1 MTTKTKD
8 CLLYLVGVLCFIL
21 FFDQIRAENKSDAS
35 SHWAFQPIRPISIP
49 DHALE
54 DPITWFI
61 ESKLEDIDLKLSSP
75 AERRDW
81 VKRLYYKLT
90 GLPPSF
96 DDLQSYAKDNR
107 TDIELAKHIV
117 NHLLNSPRYGEHW
130 ARHWLDVARY
140 SDTKGYAYASEEFNF
155 PHAWVYRDWVINA
168 FNNDLS
174 YKKFV
179 MMQLAADLMLNEG
192 LCDRSDLAAMGF
204 LTLGRRFISVEPDI
218 IDDRIDVVT
227 RGLMGLTVSCS
238 RCHDHK
244 FDPIP
249 AVDYY
254 ALYGVFKS
262 SREELVALDDEKIH
276 AKSDLV
282 KKKES
287 LAHDFEIKAAELESR
302 FLSRAA
308 EYMLAALNIEVV
320 PPPDF
325 AEIIEKDDL
334 NPAQIRRWYEFLIQS
349 DRKTDPVFKPW
360 IKLANLSDINFE
372 EQAKL
377 ILEQIDNANPLLVKR
392 LIESPLKSISDV
404 ANVYGGIFQEV
415 SKSEEAS
422 NDHLQLKNVV
432 FGKGSPIRVPREYV
446 HDVEWLFD
454 NASNN
459 HLKKK
464 LADLEREI
472 IKQGEKTPHSLILV
486 DRHVPLNVNVFK
498 RGDYSNQGGHVGR
511 GYLSMFQKQGAIK
524 FKDGSGRLELSK
536 KIVDRDNPLTAR
548 VLVNRIWKSHF
559 GQGLVK
565 TESDFGLRSSEPSHP
580 DLLDFLANELIDSD
594 WSIKHLQRIIA
605 TSSIHRLKSAS
616 TSSID
621 PENRFLA
628 AFPRTRLSF
637 EAMRDTM
644 LSISGE
650 INLKI
655 GGPPEE
661 MFGHG
666 QSLRRSVYGK
676 IDRQFLPSVL
686 NVFDFAN
693 PEMHAPKR
701 YQTNVPQQAL
711 FLMNSKFA
719 IDRAKA
725 LSRRVFDNYEGVD
738 VKDKIIAFYKYAYAR
753 YPNKE
758 EINKSVQFIEKSL
771 GDKKE
776 SESLSKD
783 WDYGYGKFD
792 EKSGKVLNYQR
803 LPSFHDYAWGGGVK
817 WPDSKLGWLRL
828 TAEGGHVGNTTH
840 HAAVRRWKSPMKSQV
855 QISGFI
861 SKVEACGDG
870 IRAWISSDRKGI
882 IAHWNVEFG
891 KRQST
896 KIDELNVEQGE
907 ILSFVVD
914 CGEAE
919 NFSCDGFLWAPE
931 ISSDKELI
939 VWSAQRNFSGDHAD
953 SVYLDPWQRFA
964 QALLISNEV
973 MFID

>member
-140 SDTKGYAYASEEFNF
+140 SDTKGYAYASEVFNF

-276 AKSDLV
+276 AKSDLF

-325 AEIIEKDDL
+325 AEIIE
-334 NPAQIRRWYEFLIQS
+334 
-349 DRKTDPVFKPW
+349 
-360 IKLANLSDINFE
+360 
-372 EQAKL
+372 
-377 ILEQIDNANPLLVKR
+377 
-392 LIESPLKSISDV
+392 
-404 ANVYGGIFQEV
+404 
-415 SKSEEAS
+415 
-422 NDHLQLKNVV
+422 
-432 FGKGSPIRVPREYV
+432 
-446 HDVEWLFD
+446 
-454 NASNN
+454 
-459 HLKKK
+459 
-464 LADLEREI
+464 
-472 IKQGEKTPHSLILV
+472 
-486 DRHVPLNVNVFK
+486 
-498 RGDYSNQGGHVGR
+498 
-511 GYLSMFQKQGAIK
+511 
-524 FKDGSGRLELSK
+524 
-536 KIVDRDNPLTAR
+536 
-548 VLVNRIWKSHF
+548 
-559 GQGLVK
+559 
-565 TESDFGLRSSEPSHP
+565 
-580 DLLDFLANELIDSD
+580 
-594 WSIKHLQRIIA
+594 
-605 TSSIHRLKSAS
+605 
-616 TSSID
+616 
-621 PENRFLA
+621 
-628 AFPRTRLSF
+628 
-637 EAMRDTM
+637 
-644 LSISGE
+644 
-650 INLKI
+650 
-655 GGPPEE
+655 
-661 MFGHG
+661 
-666 QSLRRSVYGK
+666 
-676 IDRQFLPSVL
+676 
-686 NVFDFAN
+686 
-693 PEMHAPKR
+693 
-701 YQTNVPQQAL
+701 
-711 FLMNSKFA
+711 
-719 IDRAKA
+719 
-725 LSRRVFDNYEGVD
+725 
-738 VKDKIIAFYKYAYAR
+738 
-753 YPNKE
+753 
-758 EINKSVQFIEKSL
+758 
-771 GDKKE
+771 
-776 SESLSKD
+776 
-783 WDYGYGKFD
+783 
-792 EKSGKVLNYQR
+792 
-803 LPSFHDYAWGGGVK
+803 
-817 WPDSKLGWLRL
+817 
-828 TAEGGHVGNTTH
+828 
-840 HAAVRRWKSPMKSQV
+840 
-855 QISGFI
+855 
-861 SKVEACGDG
+861 
-870 IRAWISSDRKGI
+870 
-882 IAHWNVEFG
+882 
-891 KRQST
+891 
-896 KIDELNVEQGE
+896 
-907 ILSFVVD
+907 
-914 CGEAE
+914 
-919 NFSCDGFLWAPE
+919 
-931 ISSDKELI
+931 
-939 VWSAQRNFSGDHAD
+939 
-953 SVYLDPWQRFA
+953 
-964 QALLISNEV
+964 
-973 MFID
+973 